1 MQIQTL
7 QQPNFKATYPVVHW
21 VAETNG
27 SFAPVANLD
36 TIKKLQGKLVR
47 ALNKTKNDKTPTA
60 KIAKPIQN
68 YIRTKDAD
76 YNKVPRVRSFYNRV
90 AKYDQAFEP
99 ASYIIS
105 GADVKDFEETLAKN
119 IGREKSRAKEF
130 LNFPYSYETLQALHL
145 YNNNGLAYV
154 KNDAKQIKDE
164 NGIPQI
170 LHTKFEVVRNKLG
183 KVTDFKLLDIRFL
196 PAKGDKNP
204 LERLNK

>member
-1 MQIQTL
+1 MKVQTIQ
-7 QQPNFKATYPVVHW
+7 QQNFKSTYPVVHW
-21 VAETNG
+21 VAESNG

-60 KIAKPIQN
+60 KIAKPVQN
-68 YIRTKDAD
+68 YIKANDAD
-76 YNKVPRVRSFYNRV
+76 YLKEPHVRSFYNRV
-90 AKYDQAFEP
+90 AKYNQAFEP

-119 IGREKSRAKEF
+119 IGREKNRAKEF

-183 KVTDFKLLDIRFL
+183 NVTDFKLLDIRFL
-196 PAKGDKNP
+196 PAKGNKNP
-204 LERLNK
+204 LERLK

>member
-1 MQIQTL
+1 M
-7 QQPNFKATYPVVHW
+7 
-21 VAETNG
+21 
-27 SFAPVANLD
+27 
-36 TIKKLQGKLVR
+36 
-47 ALNKTKNDKTPTA
+47 
-60 KIAKPIQN
+60 
-68 YIRTKDAD
+68 
-76 YNKVPRVRSFYNRV
+76 
-90 AKYDQAFEP
+90 
-99 ASYIIS
+99 
-105 GADVKDFEETLAKN
+105 
-119 IGREKSRAKEF
+119 
-130 LNFPYSYETLQALHL
+130 NFPYSYETLQALHL

>member
-105 GADVKDFEETLAKN
+105 GADVKNFEENLAKN
-119 IGREKSRAKEF
+119 IGRAKSRARELF
-130 LNFPYSYETLQALHL
+130 NAPHSFEAIEAINL
-145 YNNNGLAYV
+145 YNNKGLEYV
-154 KNDAKQIKDE
+154 KKDSKQIKDE

-170 LHTKFEVVRNKLG
+170 LHTKFEIVRNRLG
-183 KVTDFKLLDIRFL
+183 KITDFKLLDIRFL
-196 PAKGDKNP
+196 PAKGNKNP
-204 LERLNK
+204 LERLK

>member
-36 TIKKLQGKLVR
+36 TIRKLQGKLVR

-105 GADVKDFEETLAKN
+105 GADVKNFEENLAKN
-119 IGREKSRAKEF
+119 IGRAKSRARELF
-130 LNFPYSYETLQALHL
+130 NAPHSFEAIEAINL
-145 YNNNGLAYV
+145 YNNKGLEYV
-154 KNDAKQIKDE
+154 KKDSKQIKDG

-170 LHTKFEVVRNKLG
+170 LHTKFEIVRNRLG
-183 KVTDFKLLDIRFL
+183 KITDFKLLDIRFL
-196 PAKGDKNP
+196 PAKGNKNP
-204 LERLNK
+204 LERLK

>member
-1 MQIQTL
+1 MKVQTIQ
-7 QQPNFKATYPVVHW
+7 QQNFKSTYPVVHW
-21 VAETNG
+21 VAESNG

-36 TIKKLQGKLVR
+36 IIKKLQGKLVR
-47 ALNKTKNDKTPTA
+47 ALNKTKNDKRPTA
-60 KIAKPIQN
+60 KIAKPVQN
-68 YIRTKDAD
+68 YIKANDAD
-76 YNKVPRVRSFYNRV
+76 YLKEPHVRSFYNRV

-119 IGREKSRAKEF
+119 IGREKKRAKEF

-183 KVTDFKLLDIRFL
+183 NVTDFKLLDIRFL
-196 PAKGDKNP
+196 PSKGEGNP
-204 LERLNK
+204 LEKLK

>member
-1 MQIQTL
+1 MQVANNVT
-7 QQPNFKATYPVVHW
+7 FKSAYPVAHW

-105 GADVKDFEETLAKN
+105 GTDVKNFEETLAKN

-130 LNFPYSYETLQALHL
+130 LNFPYSYDALAAIEL
-145 YNNNGLAYV
+145 YNNKGLEYV
-154 KNDAKQIKDE
+154 KKDSKQIKDE

-170 LHTKFEVVRNKLG
+170 LHTKFEIVRNRLG
-183 KVTDFKLLDIRFL
+183 KITDFKLLDIRFL
-196 PAKGDKNP
+196 PAKGNKNP
-204 LERLNK
+204 LERLK

>member
-47 ALNKTKNDKTPTA
+47 ALNKTRYDKTPTA
-60 KIAKPIQN
+60 KIAKPIQS

-105 GADVKDFEETLAKN
+105 GADVKNFEENLAKN
-119 IGREKSRAKEF
+119 IGRAKSRARELF
-130 LNFPYSYETLQALHL
+130 NAPHSFEAIEAIEL
-145 YNNNGLAYV
+145 YNNKGLEYV
-154 KNDAKQIKDE
+154 KKDSKQIKDE

-170 LHTKFEVVRNKLG
+170 LHTKFEIVRNRLG
-183 KVTDFKLLDIRFL
+183 KITDFKLLDIRFL
-196 PAKGDKNP
+196 PAKGNKNP
-204 LERLNK
+204 LERLK